1 MPPTAWADR
10 LAASGRSLS
19 VHWTRTGLGWILFA
33 IPILA
38 ACVSPARAD
47 FTQTSEK
54 LLISASSATTWAD
67 GPTNILQLEGPVSI
81 VTDDVTCSAKQAV
94 IWLSPSPGGL
104 LQEQHVDIV
113 LIGDATLRAPDNHL
127 TRTGPRLLV
136 SLIAR
141 GTIQLSS
148 PSKIAQ
154 DLSQSKLFAE
164 AQSVRSANQSIDQT
178 PPGPSVNSILTT
190 TAPPPALPVGGTSA
204 TGVVQPAPSKM
215 GTINFH
221 AKLIEPITTGDGT
234 KALQLGGGVSVTQT
248 SDNGDFLELL
258 ANNVVLFSSDH
269 DSAATEPSAGEPGH
283 HFTAAYLEGDVRM
296 NFTPAAA
303 KSPEQRLTADRVYY
317 DFVTQRAVLTGVVFH
332 AIDPTTQI
340 PITVRAQTMR
350 QLAHGEYTANN
361 AEFTTS
367 KFAVPTYSIRSNYA
381 YIHQEP
387 QDPGTFDIESKSDV
401 VRIFGLP
408 VFYWPDLWGTV
419 NNKPFPLR
427 NLGNGNSSRFGY
439 TFATEWGL
447 FETLGEAPPKGLDI
461 SYHLDYFSLRGFG
474 GGFDGK
480 YSGGFITDADEP
492 WNYEGDFKSY
502 IMSDK
507 GIDNLGGIRSL
518 VDPPTELRGRFLWE
532 HQQFFPDNWQVQ
544 LRAGYLSDPTFL
556 EEYYQPE
563 FDITLPYNAEF
574 YAKRQEGTEVLTFL
588 AETDT
593 TRFVTNSDRQQEQ
606 FDVARLPEITYQRI
620 GDSIADDQLTLYSN
634 NSASALK
641 FDQSAYTL
649 AQQGFGAGIVSPG
662 LPSDGFTGT
671 NGNIIFRGDTRQE
684 VDWPFSIADLRFV
697 PYVMGRATSY
707 SDSPGGDGQT
717 RLFGGTGMRFTTSFW
732 RVDDSI
738 DSNLFDLHRI
748 RHIIQPEVNLFASS
762 TTVDQSKVYIFD
774 PNLDAINDITGG
786 QFALHQH
793 WETMRG
799 GPGRWQSVDILD
811 FNVEADLYTH
821 QPPASVL
828 NPVSF
833 RGLFFPSEPE
843 TSIPRQA
850 INSDLTWHISD
861 DTAFISDVQ
870 WNLDQRETAIA
881 EAGFTINRGSRLSY
895 YFGDAYVQAL
905 NSQIFSFDANYN
917 LTAKYQM
924 SIYEALDF
932 GASRAAVT
940 SLSLVRRFDTFAV
953 SVSVYH
959 DGIANTNGVNFNLFP
974 AGQIGFSRPWSAND

>member
-1 MPPTAWADR
+1 M
-10 LAASGRSLS
+10 
-19 VHWTRTGLGWILFA
+19 HWTRTGLGWILFA
-33 IPILA
+33 LPFVAA
-38 ACVSPARAD
+38 ACVSTARAD

-54 LLISASSATTWAD
+54 LLISASSASNWTD
-67 GPTNILQLEGPVSI
+67 GPTNILQLDGPVSI
-81 VTDDVTCSAKQAV
+81 VTDTVTCSARQAIV
-94 IWLSPSPGGL
+94 WFTPKPGAL
-104 LQEQHVDIV
+104 LQEQQVEIA
-113 LIGDATLRAPDNHL
+113 LIGDATLHASDNHL

-136 SLIAR
+136 NLIVR
-141 GTIQLSS
+141 GTIQLASQ
-148 PSKIAQ
+148 SKVAQ
-154 DLSQSKLFAE
+154 DLSKSQLFTDAKAVRAASQSA
-164 AQSVRSANQSIDQT
+164 DQ
-178 PPGPSVNSILTT
+178 
-190 TAPPPALPVGGTSA
+190 PPPAIEVNPILSTTGPPPAPALGGTSA
-204 TGVVQPAPSKM
+204 SAIVQPTPSKI
-215 GTINFH
+215 GEIRFH
-221 AKLIEPITTGDGT
+221 ARLIEPITIADGT
-234 KALQLGGGVSVTQT
+234 KAMQLGGGVSVTQT

-258 ANNVVLFSSDH
+258 ATNVVLFSSDRAGA
-269 DSAATEPSAGEPGH
+269 SSQPSTGELGH

-296 NFTPAAA
+296 NFTPASA

-317 DFVTQRAVLTGVVFH
+317 DFVTQRAVLTSVVFH
-332 AIDPTTQI
+332 AVDPITQI
-340 PITVRAQTMR
+340 PVIVRAQTMR
-350 QLAHGEYTANN
+350 QLAHGEYTAQK

-367 KFAVPTYSIRSNYA
+367 KFGVPTYSVRSSYA

-387 QDPGTFDIESKSDV
+387 QDPGTFDIQSRNDV
-401 VRIFGLP
+401 VNIFGVP
-408 VFYWPDLWGTV
+408 VFYWPSLSGTV

-427 NLGNGNSSRFGY
+427 NLENGNSSRFGY

-461 SYHLDYFSLRGFG
+461 SYHVDYFSERGFG
-474 GGFDGK
+474 GGLDGK
-480 YSGGFITDADEP
+480 YSGGFITDSDEP
-492 WNYEGDFKSY
+492 WNYQGDFKSY

-507 GIDNLGGIRSL
+507 GTDQLGGDRSL
-518 VDPPTELRGRFLWE
+518 VTPPTDLRGRFLWE
-532 HQQFFPDNWQVQ
+532 HQHFLPDDWQIQ
-544 LRAGYLSDPTFL
+544 LRAGYVSDPTFL

-563 FDITLPYNAEF
+563 FDTTLPYNAEF
-574 YAKRQEGTEVLTFL
+574 YAKRQQDTEVLTFL

-593 TRFVTNSDRQQEQ
+593 TRFITNSDRQQEQ

-620 GDSIADDQLTLYSN
+620 GDSFADDQLTLFSN

-641 FDQSAYTL
+641 FDQGAYTL
-649 AQQGFGAGIVSPG
+649 AQQGFGPGLSPG

-671 NGNIIFRGDTRQE
+671 TGNIIFRGDTRQE
-684 VDWPFSIADLRFV
+684 VDWPFSIAELRFV

-707 SDSPGGDGQT
+707 SDSPGGDGQN
-717 RLFGGTGMRFTTSFW
+717 RLFGGTGLRFTTSFW
-732 RVDDSI
+732 RVDDDINS
-738 DSNLFDLHRI
+738 DLFNLHRI
-748 RHIIQPEVNLFASS
+748 RHIIQPEVNLFTSS
-762 TTVDQSKVYIFD
+762 TTLDQSKIYVFD
-774 PNLDAINDITGG
+774 PNIDAINDITGG

-799 GPGRWQSVDILD
+799 GPGRWQSVDVLD

-843 TSIPRQA
+843 LSVPRQA

-881 EAGFTINRGSRLSY
+881 EAGIAVNRGSRLSY
-895 YFGDAYVQAL
+895 YIGDAYVQAL
-905 NSQIFSFDANYN
+905 DSQIFSFNASYN

-924 SIYEALDF
+924 SIYQALDF

-940 SLSLVRRFDTFAV
+940 SLSLLRRFDTFAV
-953 SVSVYH
+953 SVSIYH
-959 DGIANTNGVNFNLFP
+959 DGIANTNGMNLNFFP

>member
-1 MPPTAWADR
+1 MR
-10 LAASGRSLS
+10 
-19 VHWTRTGLGWILFA
+19 WTRTGLGWILIA
-33 IPILA
+33 VPILA
-38 ACVSPARAD
+38 ACVSPARA
-47 FTQTSEK
+47 QSSSTSEK
-54 LLISASSATTWAD
+54 LLITASSAANWTD
-67 GPTNILQLEGPVSI
+67 GPTNILQLQGPVSI
-81 VTDDVTCSAKQAV
+81 VTNDVSCSAKQAV
-94 IWLSPSPGGL
+94 VWLAPAPGGL
-104 LQEQHVDIV
+104 LQEQEVDIV
-113 LIGDATLRAPDNHL
+113 LIGDATLRASDNHL
-127 TRTGPRLLV
+127 TRSGARLLV
-136 SLIAR
+136 NLIVR
-141 GTIQLSS
+141 GTIQLSAA
-148 PSKIAQ
+148 SKVAQ
-154 DLSQSKLFAE
+154 DLSQSPLFIE
-164 AQSVRSANQSIDQT
+164 AQSVRAASQSTVQS
-178 PPGPSVNSILTT
+178 PPGQGAGPALTT

-204 TGVVQPAPSKM
+204 SGVVQPAPSKT
-215 GTINFH
+215 GTIQFH
-221 AKLIEPITTGDGT
+221 AKLVEPITAGDGT
-234 KALQLGGGVSVTQT
+234 KALQLGGGVSITQT

-258 ANNVVLFSSDH
+258 ASNVVLFSSDR
-269 DSAATEPSAGEPGH
+269 SGGATQSSVGELGH

-296 NFTPAAA
+296 NFTPASA

-332 AIDPTTQI
+332 SVDPETQI
-340 PITVRAQTMR
+340 PIAVRAQTMR
-350 QLAHGEYTANN
+350 QLAHGEYTAEK
-361 AEFTTS
+361 ADFTTS
-367 KFAVPTYSIRSNYA
+367 KFAVPSYSIRSSYA
-381 YIHQEP
+381 YIREEP
-387 QDPGTFDIESKSDV
+387 QDPGTFDVVSRNDV
-401 VRIFGLP
+401 LKVFGVP
-408 VFYWPDLWGTV
+408 VFYWPYLWGTV

-427 NLGNGNSSRFGY
+427 NFENGNSSRFGY

-447 FETLGEAPPKGLDI
+447 FETLGQPPPKRLDI
-461 SYHLDYFSLRGFG
+461 SYHLDYFSERGFG

-480 YSGGFITDADEP
+480 YSGGFITDSGEP

-507 GIDNLGGIRSL
+507 GIDNLGGDRGL

-532 HQQFFPDNWQVQ
+532 HQHFLPDDWQVQ
-544 LRAGYLSDPTFL
+544 LRVGYLSDPTFL

-563 FDITLPYNAEF
+563 FDTGLPYNAEF
-574 YAKRQEGTEVLTFL
+574 YAKRQQDTEVLTFL
-588 AETDT
+588 AESDT
-593 TRFVTNSDRQQEQ
+593 TRFVTNSDRRPDQ

-620 GDSIADDQLTLYSN
+620 GDSIADDQLTFFSN

-641 FDQSAYTL
+641 FDQSAFSL
-649 AQQGFGAGIVSPG
+649 AQQGFGPGLSPG

-671 NGNIIFRGDTRQE
+671 TGNMIFRGDSRQE
-684 VDWPFSIADLRFV
+684 VDWPFSISELRFV

-738 DSNLFDLHRI
+738 DSSLFDLHRI

-762 TTVDQSKVYIFD
+762 TTVDQSKLYIFD
-774 PNLDAINDITGG
+774 PNTDAINDITGG

-799 GPGRWQSVDILD
+799 GPGRWQSVDLLD

-850 INSDLTWHISD
+850 INADLTWHIGD

-881 EAGFTINRGSRLSY
+881 EAGLAFNRSARLSY
-895 YFGDAYVQAL
+895 YIGDAYVQAL
-905 NSQIFSFDANYN
+905 DSQVFSFSANYN

-924 SIYEALDF
+924 GIYQALDF

-940 SLSLVRRFDTFAV
+940 SLSLTRRFDAFAV
-953 SVSVYH
+953 SVSMYH
-959 DGIANTNGVNFNLFP
+959 DGIANTNGLNVNLFP
-974 AGQIGFSRPWSAND
+974 AGQVGFSRPWRAND